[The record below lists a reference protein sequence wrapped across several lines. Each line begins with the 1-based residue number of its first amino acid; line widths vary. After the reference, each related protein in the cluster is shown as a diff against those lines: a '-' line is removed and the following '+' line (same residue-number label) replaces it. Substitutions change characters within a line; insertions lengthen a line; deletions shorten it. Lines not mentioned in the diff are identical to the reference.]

1 QPPPVHEDHLSKVAS
16 WMLASIPAAIMNHNS
31 AVLGIPK
38 RFREKMIRSRDSLHF
53 ENLLEQGKTP
63 WTIHSN
69 EYSNHS
75 NI

>member
-38 RFREKMIRSRDSLHF
+38 RFREKMIRSKAQEANPKDRTRF
-53 ENLLEQGKTP
+53 
-63 WTIHSN
+63 
-69 EYSNHS
+69 
-75 NI
+75 